1 MCIKLGFTYPS
12 SVSTAQ
18 SIEGSNMKG
27 SIVWSLVLFT
37 FFFQGEAKI
46 YLVETEEREIER
58 SSFSENKNR
67 ALSPATALADPI
79 FNNNDSTLFEGDI
92 RLPPVSQ
99 GGSFWN
105 MMKNKEWRYGIVPIE
120 ISHEFTNK
128 ERCTIKKALNELNQK
143 TCVKV
148 VPRNGER
155 NYVYIKKGTGC
166 WAYVGREGQGRGR
179 QDMSLGDY
187 CVTRNTLVLLCIL
200 TV

>member
-1 MCIKLGFTYPS
+1 
-12 SVSTAQ
+12 
-18 SIEGSNMKG
+18 MKS

-46 YLVETEEREIER
+46 YLVETDEREIER

-67 ALSPATALADPI
+67 ALSPAQAPATALADPI
-79 FNNNDSTLFEGDI
+79 YNNNDSTLFEGDI

-99 GGSFWN
+99 VGSFWN

-155 NYVYIKKGTGC
+155 NYVYIKKELGAGPTLAGK
-166 WAYVGREGQGRGR
+166 GREGGGR
-179 QDMSLGDY
+179 
-187 CVTRNTLVLLCIL
+187 I
-200 TV
+200 